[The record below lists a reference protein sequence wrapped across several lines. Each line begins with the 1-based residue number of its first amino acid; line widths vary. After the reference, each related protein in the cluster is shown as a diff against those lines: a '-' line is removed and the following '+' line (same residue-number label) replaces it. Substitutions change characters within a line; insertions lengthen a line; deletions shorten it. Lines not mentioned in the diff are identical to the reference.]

1 MAAACPVLRLRSFL
15 LVAVAFL
22 LAMNLLLP
30 VRYTIQLVTV
40 QQNLVPEAAYL
51 ERREPA
57 LQPPSEAVLAAPTT
71 VGVELAEK
79 ELPPG
84 PARIA
89 LRQPE
94 SGQLVE
100 QEEGEEQD
108 PFLSRKDYPHFL
120 AHEDLET
127 IIKSFPP
134 APPSLTSERDAAQ
147 TTVKYKVAL
156 DHLKVKWQDAG
167 FSDYE
172 FKQVFG
178 KMDKGLRHD
187 AMADKADQDRMPGG
201 HYDDS
206 NGHRRKERMEV
217 NDKKEKTGSRQ
228 WPSARGVNFNDPV
241 QRMAYY
247 NKVKRKFADSNMTM
261 QQSERAGHM
270 KELINTLWGGWFN
283 NSGCK
288 FVSECIIAVNIL
300 T

>member
-1 MAAACPVLRLRSFL
+1 MAAACSVLRLRSFL
-15 LVAVAFL
+15 LVAVAFF

-30 VRYTIQLVTV
+30 VMYTIQLVT
-40 QQNLVPEAAYL
+40 VPEAAYL

-71 VGVELAEK
+71 VEVELADK
-79 ELPPG
+79 EFPPG

-94 SGQLVE
+94 SDQLVE

-108 PFLSRKDYPHFL
+108 PFLSRKDYPNFL

-127 IIKSFPP
+127 IKSFPP

-147 TTVKYKVAL
+147 TTDKYKVAL
-156 DHLKVKWQDAG
+156 DRLKVKWQDAG
-167 FSDYE
+167 VNDYE

-187 AMADKADQDRMPGG
+187 AMANKADQDRMPGG

-217 NDKKEKTGSRQ
+217 NDEKEKTGSLQ

-247 NKVKRKFADSNMTM
+247 KKVKRQFAGSNMTM
-261 QQSERAGHM
+261 QQSERAEHM
-270 KELINTLWGGWFN
+270 KELINTLRGGWFN

-288 FVSECIIAVNIL
+288 LVSECIIALNLL